1 MSIDNDWEEHATKGV
16 DTVVED
22 IYEVMDKGFYPT
34 PENMKS
40 FVDDMTAAIVKQTV
54 PDQRQHGGHLRMSNI
69 GKGDRQVWYDVIGND
84 TKEELTP
91 DTRLKFLF
99 GDMIEA
105 LLIFLV
111 KEAGHDVTMEQ
122 HQVEI
127 EGIKGHIDCKIDGAM
142 VDIKSASSYSFKKFV
157 DNTLSE
163 PGNDAFGYMAQI
175 SGYAYAEKSEDCGF
189 LVMDKTLGKL
199 VYMPVDSMDRIDPV
213 SRIKHLKDVIA
224 DTDTP
229 PPPCHEPVADGKS
242 GNMKLGVNCS
252 YCAHKTACWSDANDG
267 QGLRLF
273 IYSNGPRWLT
283 NVAVLPRTIELDK
296 DGNDVTT
303 VKESK

>member
-1 MSIDNDWEEHATKGV
+1 MVKQI

-22 IYEVMDKGFYPT
+22 IYELVDKGVTIPASNT
-34 PENMKS
+34 NL
-40 FVDDMTAAIVKQTV
+40 DMFLMDMEAAIIKQLD
-54 PDQRQHGGHLRMSNI
+54 PAKRQHGGHLRMSNI

-142 VDIKSASSYSFKKFV
+142 VDIKSASSYSFKKFADGTLA
-157 DNTLSE
+157 DNDS
-163 PGNDAFGYMAQI
+163 FGYMAQI
-175 SGYAYAEKSEDCGF
+175 SAYAHAEKSKDCGF

-199 VYMPVDSMDRIDPV
+199 VYSPVDSMDRIDPV
-213 SRIKHLKDVIA
+213 ARIKHMKDVVA

-229 PPPCHEPVADGKS
+229 PPRCHEPVADGKS

-303 VKESK
+303 VKESADG